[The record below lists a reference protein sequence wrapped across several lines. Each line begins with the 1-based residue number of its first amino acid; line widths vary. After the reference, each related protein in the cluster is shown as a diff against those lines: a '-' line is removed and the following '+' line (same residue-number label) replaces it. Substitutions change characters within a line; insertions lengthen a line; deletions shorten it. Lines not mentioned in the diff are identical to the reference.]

1 MKKIYYRYAKLEDAK
16 FLYNLRTSKDAKKF
30 FFKKKNFT
38 FKQHIIWLTNKI
50 SKKKDKLIVF
60 YFKPQDYF
68 GVVRY
73 ESIKNYISVSI
84 QISGNF
90 KKKGL
95 GNKILKLS
103 EKLLKKKEL
112 IISKIKLGNS
122 VSIKLFKR
130 NGYKEFNR
138 TKKII
143 NFFKIV

>member
-73 ESIKNYISVSI
+73 ESIKIIYLYQYKFQEILR
-84 QISGNF
+84 
-90 KKKGL
+90 KKDQ
-95 GNKILKLS
+95 
-103 EKLLKKKEL
+103 E
-112 IISKIKLGNS
+112 IK
-122 VSIKLFKR
+122 
-130 NGYKEFNR
+130 Y
-138 TKKII
+138 
-143 NFFKIV
+143 